1 MKHLKLGLVQTGDP
15 LKLCTDQYNA
25 FCDAMKDVLGVEL
38 IQSEWEI
45 NGAEDA
51 ERIATAFEARA
62 VDRSHVLFSG
72 GGWPCN
78 PALYTLPSGGCGLVP
93 ARTDA
98 GRPLTAQLHDLCQSV
113 YQQRY
118 TDEPGNWRQ
127 TC

>member
-51 ERIATAFEARA
+51 ERIASTKRFYNELRQNT
-62 VDRSHVLFSG
+62 G
-72 GGWPCN
+72 G
-78 PALYTLPSGGCGLVP
+78 
-93 ARTDA
+93 
-98 GRPLTAQLHDLCQSV
+98 
-113 YQQRY
+113 
-118 TDEPGNWRQ
+118 
-127 TC
+127 

>member
-62 VDRSHVLFSG
+62 VDLTVLMCCSLVG
-72 GGWPCN
+72 DG
-78 PALYTLPSGGCGLVP
+78 LPSGGCGLVP

>member
-51 ERIATAFEARA
+51 ERMWFGA
-62 VDRSHVLFSG
+62 
-72 GGWPCN
+72 
-78 PALYTLPSGGCGLVP
+78 
-93 ARTDA
+93 
-98 GRPLTAQLHDLCQSV
+98 CQNRRGKAPYCS
-113 YQQRY
+113 
-118 TDEPGNWRQ
+118 TP
-127 TC
+127 

>member
-45 NGAEDA
+45 NGA
-51 ERIATAFEARA
+51 
-62 VDRSHVLFSG
+62 
-72 GGWPCN
+72 
-78 PALYTLPSGGCGLVP
+78 ALYTLPSGGCGLVP

-98 GRPLTAQLHDLCQSV
+98 GKAPYCST
-113 YQQRY
+113 
-118 TDEPGNWRQ
+118 P
-127 TC
+127 

>member
-51 ERIATAFEARA
+51 YSYCF
-62 VDRSHVLFSG
+62 
-72 GGWPCN
+72 
-78 PALYTLPSGGCGLVP
+78 
-93 ARTDA
+93 
-98 GRPLTAQLHDLCQSV
+98 
-113 YQQRY
+113 
-118 TDEPGNWRQ
+118 
-127 TC
+127 